1 MATAE
6 LIESAVLTEASPLMS
21 AGQSEGT
28 KGIWR
33 TRIIE
38 ADVQGSSGYYPAE
51 VLRRDGPAAFPVGTH
66 VYLDHPTPDEDHER
80 PERSFKDLAGY
91 LVDGARFEETA
102 DAGSGLFARIQFI
115 DELKDRIKSLA
126 PVIGLSI
133 RASGNV
139 ENGPDG
145 RRVVRSISQGLSV
158 DVVTRAGAGGR
169 LVNMTESTGPDSRPA
184 DQTTVSESSSG
195 GPVESALSSKVASL
209 TDQIEKLQES
219 IVRIGQAMAE
229 QQKITT
235 QLAESSKRANESIVS
250 IDARQSIADKAV
262 GEATQVG
269 DVAAALA
276 ESRLPLASQMRL
288 AANYRPGQD
297 IHKEIQGEREYTKKV
312 VRESTRSESSAEPSG
327 LGLIESGSGSAP
339 VDLSASATA
348 EDLSEMD
355 SVLSGK
361 LY

>member
-51 VLRRDGPAAFPVGTH
+51 VLRRDGPAAFPAGTH

-91 LVDGARFEETA
+91 LVDGARFEETT
-102 DAGSGLFARIQFI
+102 DTGSGLFARIQFI

-133 RASGNV
+133 RASGNI

-145 RRVVRSISQGLSV
+145 QRVVRSISQGLSV

-169 LVNMTESTGPDSRPA
+169 LVNMTESTGQDSRPA
-184 DQTTVSESSSG
+184 DQTTVSESSG
-195 GPVESALSSKVASL
+195 GTAESAIASKVASL
-209 TDQIEKLQES
+209 ADQIEKLQES

-229 QQKITT
+229 QQKITAT
-235 QLAESSKRANESIVS
+235 LAESSKRANESIVS

-297 IHKEIQGEREYTKKV
+297 IHKEIQGEREYTKRV
-312 VRESTRSESSAEPSG
+312 VRESTRGESGPEPSG
-327 LGLIESGSGSAP
+327 LGLIESGTTGGGS
-339 VDLSASATA
+339 VDLSSSATA

>member
-51 VLRRDGPAAFPVGTH
+51 VLRRDGPAAFPAGTH
-66 VYLDHPTPDEDHER
+66 VYLDHPTADEDHER

-91 LVDGARFEETA
+91 LVDGARFEESDT
-102 DAGSGLFARIQFI
+102 DGRGLFARIQFI

-133 RASGNV
+133 RASGNI

-145 RRVVRSISQGLSV
+145 QRVVRSISQGLSV

-169 LVNMTESTGPDSRPA
+169 LVNMTESTGQDSRPA
-184 DQTTVSESSSG
+184 DQTTVSESTSG
-195 GPVESALSSKVASL
+195 TAESAIASKVASL
-209 TDQIEKLQES
+209 ADQIEKLQES

-235 QLAESSKRANESIVS
+235 TLAESSKRANESIVS

-297 IHKEIQGEREYTKKV
+297 IHKEIQGEREYTKRV
-312 VRESTRSESSAEPSG
+312 VRESTRGESGPEPSG
-327 LGLIESGSGSAP
+327 LGLIESGATGGS
-339 VDLSASATA
+339 VDLSPSATA